1 MRCHLRRS
9 RRRRWHWLDCVCCW
23 MSSISS
29 ALTWASL
36 VFLLWTCWIWLENL
50 MEQRWFC
57 CCFCYDLWEREGV
70 FGLLVLKGRGKGEMV
85 KTHAIKN
92 WESGQ
97 HESWVFWRLDFG
109 LWLVWIMNRCLA
121 QVFPLLIY
129 SFSLFRCL

>member
-1 MRCHLRRS
+1 
-9 RRRRWHWLDCVCCW
+9 
-23 MSSISS
+23 MSPPSF
-29 ALTWASL
+29 ATAEMTLTWLCLLLNEFHFLSTDLSFVSFPAL
-36 VFLLWTCWIWLENL
+36 DMLDMAWEFDGAKMILLLFLL
-50 MEQRWFC
+50 C
-57 CCFCYDLWEREGV
+57 CDLWEREGV